1 MGDETN
7 LDFLLPTGV
16 QQGKVHVDVPSD
28 PEESHYLKRS
38 EWPQLGVSRIKLV
51 PDSSVII
58 FNMFKLSLQNDRDI
72 ENTEI
77 SFREK

>member
-7 LDFLLPTGV
+7 LDSLIPTGV
-16 QQGKVHVDVPSD
+16 QQRKDHVDVPGD
-28 PEESHYLKRS
+28 PEESHCLKRS

-51 PDSSVII
+51 PDSSMII
-58 FNMFKLSLQNDRDI
+58 FNMFKLSLGNDRDV